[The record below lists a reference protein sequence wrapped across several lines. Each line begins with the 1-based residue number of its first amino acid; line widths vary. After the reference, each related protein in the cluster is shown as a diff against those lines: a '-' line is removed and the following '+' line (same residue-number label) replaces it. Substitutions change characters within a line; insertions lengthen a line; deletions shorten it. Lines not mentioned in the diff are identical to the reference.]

1 MTNAKQNV
9 AVRFALVLS
18 VFLMQIGHAQKR
30 PCTKAEGRRA
40 LDEAV
45 MQRSWDTL
53 YRSFKSYRQCDDG
66 AISEGF
72 SESVARV
79 LVDHWKTLPQLA
91 RLAGRDSQF
100 RVFVTGHIDAAL
112 DMNDVKKIRR
122 NARTQCPTG
131 LRTVCDDLT
140 RQAASA
146 LKEDATSP

>member
-1 MTNAKQNV
+1 MTNARQNV
-9 AVRFALVLS
+9 AMRFGLVLS
-18 VFLMQIGHAQKR
+18 VFLIQIGHAQKR

-53 YRSFKSYRQCDDG
+53 YMSFKSYRQCDDG

-100 RVFVTGHIDAAL
+100 RAFVIGHIDTTL
-112 DMNDVKKIRR
+112 NMDDVKKIRR
-122 NARTQCPTG
+122 NAQRQCPTG
-131 LRTVCDDLT
+131 LRTVCDDLA
-140 RQAASA
+140 RQADSV